1 MAISVCLMARYPCV
15 PATKRPMEVPSSGAG
30 LSEGPASQSP
40 RTVPADPPKTSAT
53 VLRGSVP
60 GGIPHSIGMASG
72 STNGC
77 LQTGGKVCVLLS
89 SESQFSRTSETGE
102 EFVAEAGVSLFSLLS
117 MHRAARSCGYT
128 LEFVTPSGEPP
139 PVASFSS
146 LEEVRLLLLKE
157 KEEGSDFLIQR
168 LQQTQV
174 LRKAA
179 ATDYCCLLLPHH
191 LGAAVDLYNSSNTGA
206 LIRAFGAK
214 GKPVGVVGYGGF
226 ALCAKP
232 LSGRAEDV
240 VFKEVLRA
248 NGWSELGLSSSGC
261 ERFPFAGCTMAT
273 VPLAEEARHPYFGF
287 LPFHLELHFA
297 TKGARLTGS
306 PKGKWGLTVDGNL
319 VSAAGEASTE
329 LVLRTLLLL
338 SSMEQQQE

>member
-1 MAISVCLMARYPCV
+1 
-15 PATKRPMEVPSSGAG
+15 MEVPSSGAG

-232 LSGRAEDV
+232 LSG
-240 VFKEVLRA
+240 
-248 NGWSELGLSSSGC
+248 C